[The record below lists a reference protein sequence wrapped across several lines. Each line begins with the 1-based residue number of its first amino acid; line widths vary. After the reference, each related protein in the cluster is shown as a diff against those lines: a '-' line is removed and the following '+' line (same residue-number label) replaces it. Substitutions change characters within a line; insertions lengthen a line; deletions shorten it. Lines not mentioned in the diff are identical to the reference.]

1 MDIFQIY
8 ENTCKLRSHLAIPS
22 NQNQNLF
29 GWAKLRSRMAIPFNQ
44 NQTLRVLPDGR
55 VWTFFFCFENFL
67 MVRFFSF
74 FFLMIRFDQT
84 FHLMLFFYDFA
95 GLTSVFPDCRV
106 DIYPSWWQK
115 LTDFSQWQGWKTWCF
130 LIAGLTWRLLMMTRL
145 IFSFLWDFPNR
156 RIHLIFFPFHDHNH
170 DSLLLSA
177 QWFSLCPQSYWISLR
192 IFL

>member
-1 MDIFQIY
+1 MQIVCFHQLFFSHILRVHMDIFQIY

-84 FHLMLFFYDFA
+84 FHLMLFFLWFCRTNI
-95 GLTSVFPDCRV
+95 GLSWLQGWHLSFLMTEINWFFSMTRLEDLMLPDCRV
-106 DIYPSWWQK
+106 D
-115 LTDFSQWQGWKTWCF
+115 LKTPYDDKVD
-130 LIAGLTWRLLMMTRL
+130 LL
-145 IFSFLWDFPNR
+145 
-156 RIHLIFFPFHDHNH
+156 
-170 DSLLLSA
+170 
-177 QWFSLCPQSYWISLR
+177 ISLR
-192 IFL
+192 FS